1 MAENQTPVKKEN
13 PYKVVTG
20 KARLSYVQVFNL
32 NDDGKYSLA
41 VLIPKTDTAT
51 VAKINAAIEKLK
63 LDPKAQQVWGGKFL
77 ANYKSPL
84 RDGDTERDTDEFP
97 EYKGHWFFNASTK
110 NKPQVVDQN
119 VEPILSQDELYS
131 GCYGRVSINLYAFN
145 QDGGK
150 GIAAGL
156 NNVQK
161 MADGERLGGRSNAE
175 DDFGPVTEDEEAEGF
190 LS

>member
-1 MAENQTPVKKEN
+1 MADNQTKAPN

-20 KARLSYVQVFNL
+20 KARLSYVQVFQL

-51 VAKINAAIEKLK
+51 VAKINAVIEKLK
-63 LDPKAQQVWGGKFL
+63 LDPKAQQTWGGKFL

-84 RDGDTERDTDEFP
+84 RDGDTERDTDASP
-97 EYKGHWFFNASTK
+97 EYKGHWFLNASTK
-110 NKPQVVDQN
+110 SKPDVVDQN
-119 VEPILSQDELYS
+119 VQPILSQDELYS
-131 GCYGRVSINLYAFN
+131 GCYGRVSINFYAFN
-145 QDGGK
+145 QEGGK

-161 MADGERLGGRSNAE
+161 MADGERLGGRSSADE
-175 DDFGPVTEDEEAEGF
+175 DFGPVTEEEDF

>member
-1 MAENQTPVKKEN
+1 MAENQTQVKKEN

-20 KARLSYVQVFNL
+20 KARLSYVQVFNV

-63 LDPKAQQVWGGKFL
+63 QDPKAQQTWGGKFL
-77 ANYKSPL
+77 ANYKTPL
-84 RDGDTERDTDEFP
+84 RDGDTERDTDASP
-97 EYKGHWFFNASTK
+97 EYKGHWFLNASTK
-110 NKPQVVDQN
+110 SKPQVVDQN

-131 GCYGRVSINLYAFN
+131 GCYGRVSINFYAFN

-161 MADGERLGGRSNAE
+161 MADGDRLGGRSDAA
-175 DDFGPVTEDEEAEGF
+175 DDFGPVTEDEEEGF